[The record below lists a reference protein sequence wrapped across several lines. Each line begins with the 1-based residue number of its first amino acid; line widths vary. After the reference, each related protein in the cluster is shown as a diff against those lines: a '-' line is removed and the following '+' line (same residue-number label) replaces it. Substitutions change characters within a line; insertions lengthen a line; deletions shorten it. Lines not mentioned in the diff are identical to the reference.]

1 MNSAAQPAPANDTP
15 TPVRVMVTADNNPTA
30 FAAIQSLNAQP
41 AAFEER
47 AEEIK
52 KRATAE
58 LTALRDEFQAKHK
71 AAWQT
76 IETALGLDPER
87 NHSVCTQH
95 VEDHGIAFVRD
106 TDEDDD
112 DDVPG
117 PLKALM
123 GGGAGGLG
131 AMIANALGGR
141 VVQEGPNGGVIE
153 VKVGDDD

>member
-1 MNSAAQPAPANDTP
+1 MNSAQPAPRADAAQ
-15 TPVRVMVTADNNPTA
+15 PVRIMVTADSNPTA
-30 FAAIQSLNAQP
+30 FAAIQSLDGQP
-41 AAFEER
+41 AEFEQR

-52 KRATAE
+52 RQATEA
-58 LTALRDEFQAKHK
+58 LSALRDEFQAKHK

-76 IETALGLDPER
+76 IEEALGLDRER

-95 VEDHGIAFVRD
+95 VVDHGVAFVRNA
-106 TDEDDD
+106 DEDEDD

-123 GGGAGGLG
+123 GGGSGGLG
-131 AMIANALGGR
+131 AMIAKALGGR
-141 VVQEGPNGGVIE
+141 VVQEGPSGGVIE